1 MARGSNRIVALIR
14 RSAMPALALIVVGTF
29 AGHAIAGPNG
39 ILAWGSYHRAL
50 HQRQA
55 ELAEINRE
63 RAQLRHRSDL
73 LDPQK
78 ADPDMA
84 DELVRKDLGLVRP
97 DEVIVPLD

>member
-1 MARGSNRIVALIR
+1 MGGTKRSLSLIR
-14 RSAMPALALIVVGTF
+14 RVAMPALALIVVGTF

-39 ILAWGSYHRAL
+39 LLAWGGYHRAL
-50 HQRQA
+50 NDRKA
-55 ELAEINRE
+55 ELASLEQQ
-63 RAQLRHRSDL
+63 RAQLRHRSKL
-73 LDPQK
+73 LDPRK